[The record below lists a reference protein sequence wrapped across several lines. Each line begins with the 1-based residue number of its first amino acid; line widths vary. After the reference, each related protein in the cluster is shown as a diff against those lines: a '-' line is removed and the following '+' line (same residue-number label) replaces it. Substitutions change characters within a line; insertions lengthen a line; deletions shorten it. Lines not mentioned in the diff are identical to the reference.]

1 MFAEIKSVAFR
12 SVRHKNVA
20 QFASAGVFV
29 AKSHGIFHM
38 ANESKYEL
46 VSSLDTNSATITQR
60 TDLQTELPDLLRQLI
75 AVQNKQNELLQEVVN
90 QLTAAQRQR
99 NIELAQWKRAN
110 PTLAN
115 SCKIAA
121 DCLGKLQTEFLTS
134 LAYDVDDNF
143 EDLQGNEYLLNEFFE
158 KYGPRIIHLNTI
170 LQTLSV
176 LGNAP
181 DLSNTISN
189 N

>member
-1 MFAEIKSVAFR
+1 M
-12 SVRHKNVA
+12 
-20 QFASAGVFV
+20 ASEV
-29 AKSHGIFHM
+29 
-38 ANESKYEL
+38 KYEL
-46 VSSLDTNSATITQR
+46 VNSLDTGSTTITQH
-60 TDLQTELPDLLRQLI
+60 TDFKTEFSELVRQLI
-75 AVQNKQNELLQEVVN
+75 TIQTKQNELLQAVVD

-99 NIELAQWKRAN
+99 NFELAQWKLAN
-110 PTLAN
+110 PSLAN

-134 LAYDVDDNF
+134 LACDIDDNF
-143 EDLQGNEYLLNEFFE
+143 EDMQGNEYMLNEFFE

-181 DLSNTISN
+181 DISNTVPKN
-189 N
+189 